1 MTFMS
6 TNIQSVARSPSLVEK
21 VCEQLAGL
29 VRRDLLK
36 DQGWLPTE
44 RELSSQ
50 LGVSRNVVR
59 EATKRLE
66 AQGLVEIQHGK
77 GIQAVDRLH
86 RPLNDSLSLL
96 IPDVADRL
104 RALNEMRLSIE
115 PDAAAYAAERATQG
129 QLRELRRIHEQL
141 ESALDMKQAVE
152 TDCAFHHAIAEAS
165 GNLVFR
171 LVLDSLAELGH
182 ASRLRSMNNVG
193 MKPAIRQH
201 AAILKAI
208 EDRNAESAKK
218 LMRSHVLAAIKDIEL
233 PILKKKRIR

>member
-1 MTFMS
+1 MN
-6 TNIQSVARSPSLVEK
+6 TNIHSVARSPSLVEK

-36 DQGWLPTE
+36 DRGWLPTE
-44 RELSSQ
+44 RELSAQ

-104 RALNEMRLSIE
+104 RALNETRLSIE
-115 PDAAAYAAERATQG
+115 PDATAYAAERASKG
-129 QLRELRRIHEQL
+129 ELRELRRIHEQL
-141 ESALDMKQAVE
+141 VTAQDTKEAVE
-152 TDCAFHHAIAEAS
+152 ADCAFHHAIAEAS
-165 GNLVFR
+165 GNLVYR

-182 ASRLRSMNNVG
+182 TSRMRSMNNVG
-193 MKPAIRQH
+193 IKPAVQQH
-201 AAILKAI
+201 EAIMKAI
-208 EDRNAESAKK
+208 ETRNPESARK
-218 LMRSHVLAAIKDIEL
+218 LMRNHVLAAMKDIGL
-233 PILKKKRIR
+233 PASKQKRIR

>member
-1 MTFMS
+1 M
-6 TNIQSVARSPSLVEK
+6 
-21 VCEQLAGL
+21 
-29 VRRDLLK
+29 
-36 DQGWLPTE
+36 
-44 RELSSQ
+44 
-50 LGVSRNVVR
+50 R

-104 RALNEMRLSIE
+104 RHSTNAISIE

-152 TDCAFHHAIAEAS
+152 ADCAFHHAIAEAS

-171 LVLDSLAELGH
+171 WFWIHLPNSDTQPSSIDEQRRNETGYSATCSYPEGY
-182 ASRLRSMNNVG
+182 RRSQRG
-193 MKPAIRQH
+193 IGQEAD
-201 AAILKAI
+201 AG
-208 EDRNAESAKK
+208 
-218 LMRSHVLAAIKDIEL
+218 HVLAAMKDIEL
-233 PILKKKRIR
+233 PTLKKKRIR